1 MGVHYFSIKKDGIA
15 GMLTAK
21 GSVASLDGL
30 IKDLTKKGLNLE
42 EITQEDA
49 DKLKQRL
56 EV

>member
-1 MGVHYFSIKKDGIA
+1 MGTHYFNVEKEGIK
-15 GMLTAK
+15 GML
-21 GSVASLDGL
+21 VAQGTVTNLDKL
-30 IKDLTKKGLNLE
+30 IKDLTKKDLSLE